1 MSFESEKHFN
11 NYQKFPRGL
20 RRSGYFTI
28 KESTVLEEC
37 GQAMTDLYNGK
48 RKPKD
53 AAEKL
58 FVQQIDLIRKQIQDQ
73 AETINVEVVTDFN
86 TKCYAKYLKVMT
98 PTKIHRIGNQT
109 ASQDDAGGD
118 SSEDSSIE

>member
-53 AAEKL
+53 AAEKFEL
-58 FVQQIDLIRKQIQDQ
+58 CLQDTLRKSDMILRHKPNQ
-73 AETINVEVVTDFN
+73 F
-86 TKCYAKYLKVMT
+86 YL
-98 PTKIHRIGNQT
+98 
-109 ASQDDAGGD
+109 
-118 SSEDSSIE
+118 